1 MDRKEFLDK
10 IVKLYE
16 ISLKQVGRA
25 KAKAESSESSKEE
38 LAEEIQL
45 MVKTVTALEASSRSL
60 LKETIQM
67 MDIAVKNFEIGKSSI
82 KANQKMADAL
92 SFYANEENWKSAG
105 RKKSAASLDGGERAR
120 VTLSN
125 DPDSSDK

>member
-16 ISLKQVGRA
+16 IALKQVGRA
-25 KAKAESSESSKEE
+25 KAKAKSSESSKEE

-60 LKETIQM
+60 LKETIHM

-105 RKKSAASLDGGERAR
+105 RKKSPASLDGGERAR

-125 DPDSSDK
+125 DSDSSDK